1 MFVSFDACVML
12 VLLRVLFCVV
22 VLFVTFVWDDL
33 RGFGWF
39 AVWVVYLIAVV
50 RGSDLRVCCL
60 ISVFVTG
67 DWLGV
72 WVYWL
77 LW

>member
-12 VLLRVLFCVV
+12 VLLRGLFCVV
-22 VLFVTFVWDDL
+22 VLFVTFVWDGL

-50 RGSDLRVCCL
+50 RGSDLRM
-60 ISVFVTG
+60 
-67 DWLGV
+67 
-72 WVYWL
+72 
-77 LW
+77 